1 MLTIAGLLVN
11 EDVGPVDS
19 VLWLMALVIVVLAVL
34 SVAIVVTRRR
44 LSVDDSNAVAEIVV
58 AIWLEF
64 QSVADKTIG
73 EAEIRA
79 VAQAAWERFVVV
91 SQHYTREDW
100 EALVLRVWKMAMEP
114 AEPTRVVVRGMG

>member
-1 MLTIAGLLVN
+1 MSSLVGLVVS
-11 EDVGPVDS
+11 DHVPVGGE
-19 VLWLMALVIVVLAVL
+19 LWLLATVVIVLAVV
-34 SVAIVVTRRR
+34 SVAIVTVRRR

-114 AEPTRVVVRGMG
+114 QEPTRVVVRGMG

>member
-1 MLTIAGLLVN
+1 MSSLVGLVVS
-11 EDVGPVDS
+11 DHVPVGGE
-19 VLWLMALVIVVLAVL
+19 LWLLATVVIVLAVV
-34 SVAIVVTRRR
+34 SVAIVTVRRR